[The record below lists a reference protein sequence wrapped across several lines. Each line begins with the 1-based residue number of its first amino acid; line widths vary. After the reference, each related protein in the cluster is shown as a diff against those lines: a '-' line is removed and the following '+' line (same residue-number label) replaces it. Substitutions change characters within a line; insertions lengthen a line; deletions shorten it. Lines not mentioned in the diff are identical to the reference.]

1 MAPLHRK
8 LVRELRAS
16 GVVIF
21 SVILI
26 TGIGTACFVAM
37 RSAHRSLSQA
47 RDAYYAQGRM
57 ADFWITLKKIPRS
70 ETKHLLDVP
79 GVTELHLRIRSPVTV
94 DLEDTVKP
102 LAGVALSL
110 PDTRRP
116 VLNQIQIVR
125 GEYFTPQR
133 RNEVIVNDV
142 FASAHQ
148 LQIGQTIGVNI
159 AGRRQELVL
168 VGTAFSCEFIYP
180 LGPAAIVPDRKGFG
194 VFFLKES
201 FAEEI
206 TDMEGAANE
215 VLGRVLPQFRHAK
228 PAILHE
234 MERRL
239 DEFGV
244 LAATPLEDY
253 PSNTFISQEIEGLAT
268 FALIIPTIFLATSAI
283 ILNVVMIRRVEQQRT
298 IIGTLKALG
307 YGDAAIGWHIMEFAL
322 IVGAFGAVIGCLA
335 GQWLSAGMTRLY
347 RQFYEFPR
355 LDAHFYGDIHLEVI
369 LVAIGFAALGGWRG
383 ARTAL
388 ALHPAAAM
396 RQKAPPSARHIVLER
411 LGWLWKHLDPS
422 WRMAIRHMFRHP
434 VRSLTSLLACLL
446 GAAIMSLIF
455 SMIEGI
461 DHLMEFHFRW
471 LYRSDA
477 TLFFKNEFGVEVL
490 NEARRL
496 PGVRKAEPLLSI
508 PVTLR
513 NRGKEKLIILTGI
526 GQNASLTLPRDRWG
540 HRISVPS
547 TGFLMSRQL
556 AKVMGVEVGE
566 FLEWQPMR
574 GQRRWHRTQVVGVM
588 DDYVGTA
595 VYAELSML
603 RRYLGEESAIGA
615 VQLALDA
622 DPQHRADFLKA
633 IRDRPRIEQVIF
645 RADMESNLQKT
656 LLQNIWIILSI
667 EISFAGALFFG
678 AILNGAVISLEE
690 RRRELATFYVMGYT
704 PWQIGGL
711 LGRES
716 AIIVIAGLILGI
728 PVGYLLTNFVV
739 STYQSD
745 VMRMPLL
752 FPPKVWIKTAICGGL
767 FSLISHLVVQ
777 GMIVRSQWVEAVKVS
792 E

>member
-1 MAPLHRK
+1 MNPLHRK

-26 TGIGTACFVAM
+26 TGIGTACFVTM
-37 RSAHRSLSQA
+37 RSAHRSLSRA
-47 RDAYYAQGRM
+47 RDYYYAQGRM
-57 ADFWITLKKIPRS
+57 ADFWITLKRIPRS
-70 ETKHLLDVP
+70 EIKRLLGVP

-94 DLEDTVKP
+94 DLENTTKP

-125 GEYFTPQR
+125 GEYFTSQR

-142 FASAHQ
+142 FASAHN
-148 LQIGQTIGVNI
+148 LRIGQTIAVNI

-168 VGTAFSCEFIYP
+168 IGTAFSCEFIYP

-215 VLGRVLPQFRHAK
+215 VLGRVLPRFKHAK
-228 PAILHE
+228 RTLLHE

-244 LAATPLEDY
+244 IATTPLEDY
-253 PSNTFISQEIEGLAT
+253 PSNTFLSQEIEGLAT
-268 FALIIPTIFLATSAI
+268 FAFIIPTIFLAISAI
-283 ILNVVMIRRVEQQRT
+283 ILNVVMIRRVEQQRM

-322 IVGAFGAVIGCLA
+322 IVGAIGAIIGCVV
-335 GQWLSAGMTRLY
+335 GQWLSVGMTKLY
-347 RQFYEFPR
+347 RQFYEFPQLEAR
-355 LDAHFYGDIHLEVI
+355 FYGDIHFEVI
-369 LVAIGFAALGGWRG
+369 LVGIVCAAIGGWRG
-383 ARTAL
+383 AKTAL

-396 RQKAPPSARHIVLER
+396 RPKAPSSSRHIVLER
-411 LGWLWKHLDPS
+411 FGWLWRSLHPS
-422 WRMAIRHMFRHP
+422 WRMAFRHMFRHP

-455 SMIEGI
+455 SMVEGV

-477 TLFFKNEFGVEVL
+477 TLFFKNECGMDVL
-490 NEARRL
+490 TEARRL
-496 PGVRKAEPLLSI
+496 PGIRKAEPLLSI

-513 NRGKEKLIILTGI
+513 NQGKEKLILLTGI
-526 GQNASLTLPRDRWG
+526 GQNASLTLPRDRRG
-540 HRISVPS
+540 RRIPVPA
-547 TGFLMSRQL
+547 TGFLVSRQL

-595 VYAELSML
+595 VYAELTFL
-603 RRYLGEESAIGA
+603 RRCLGEESAISA
-615 VQLALDA
+615 VQLATDA
-622 DPQHRADFLKA
+622 NFQHRMDFLKA
-633 IRDRPRIEQVIF
+633 IRDRPQVEEVIF

-656 LLQNIWIILSI
+656 LLQNIWVILSI

-690 RRRELATFYVMGYT
+690 RRREFATFYVMGYT

-711 LGRES
+711 LGRE
-716 AIIVIAGLILGI
+716 AVIIVVGGLILGI
-728 PVGYLLTNFVV
+728 PVGYLLANLVV
-739 STYQSD
+739 SSYQSE

-752 FPPKVWIKTAICGGL
+752 FPPRVWMKTAICGGVY
-767 FSLISHLVVQ
+767 SLISHLVVQ
-777 GMIVRSQWVEAVKVS
+777 GMISRSRWAEAVKVS

>member
-1 MAPLHRK
+1 MNPLQRK
-8 LVRELRAS
+8 LIRELRAS

-26 TGIGTACFVAM
+26 TAIGAACFVAM
-37 RSAHRSLSQA
+37 RSAYRTLSRA
-47 RDAYYAQGRM
+47 RDNYYAKGRM
-57 ADFWITLKKIPRS
+57 ADLWVTLKKMPRS
-70 ETKHLLDVP
+70 EIDRLSAMP
-79 GVTELHLRIRSPVTV
+79 GITELNLRIRWPVTV
-94 DLEDTVKP
+94 HLQGVERP

-110 PDTRRP
+110 PDSRQS

-125 GEYFTPQR
+125 GEYFTSQR
-133 RNEVIVNDV
+133 RNEVIINDV

-148 LQIGQTIGVNI
+148 LRIGQRIFVSI

-194 VFFLKES
+194 VFFLKQS

-215 VLGRVLPQFRHAK
+215 LLARILPRYKKAK
-228 PAILHE
+228 RTLLHE
-234 MERRL
+234 IERRL

-244 LAATPLEDY
+244 LATTPLEDY
-253 PSNTFISQEIEGLAT
+253 PSNTFLSQEIEGLAT
-268 FALIIPTIFLATSAI
+268 FAFIIPTIFLATSAI
-283 ILNVVMIRRVEQQRT
+283 ILNVVMIRRVEQQRM

-307 YGDAAIGWHIMEFAL
+307 YSDAAIGWHIMEFAL
-322 IVGAFGAVIGCLA
+322 IVGAVGAVAGCVV

-347 RQFYEFPR
+347 RQFYEFPQ
-355 LDAHFYGDIHLEVI
+355 LDALFYADIHLEVI
-369 LVAIGFAALGGWRG
+369 LVGIACAAIGGWKG
-383 ARTAL
+383 AKTAL

-396 RQKAPPSARHIVLER
+396 RPKAPASARHILLER
-411 LGWLWKHLDPS
+411 LSELWKHIHPS
-422 WRMAIRHMFRHP
+422 WRIAFRHLFRHP

-446 GAAIMSLIF
+446 GAATMSLIF
-455 SMIEGI
+455 SMIESI
-461 DHLMEFHFRW
+461 DHLMVFHFRW
-471 LYRSDA
+471 LYRSNA
-477 TLFFKNEFGVEVL
+477 TLFFKNETGIDALPEVC
-490 NEARRL
+490 RL
-496 PGVRKAEPLLSI
+496 PGVRKAEPLLLI
-508 PVTLR
+508 PVTVR
-513 NRGKEKLIILTGI
+513 HRGREKLIRVTGI
-526 GQNASLTLPRDRWG
+526 EQVASLTLPRDRWA
-540 HRISVPS
+540 RYIPVPP

-556 AKVMGVEVGE
+556 AKMIGIEVGD

-595 VYAELSML
+595 VYVDVNLL
-603 RRYLGEESAIGA
+603 RRYLSEESAVSA
-615 VQLALDA
+615 VQLAT
-622 DPQHRADFLKA
+622 DPNPQSQASFLQA
-633 IRDRPRIEQVIF
+633 IRDRPQIEAVIF

-716 AIIVIAGLILGI
+716 IIIVIGGLILGI
-728 PVGYLLTNFVV
+728 PLGYFLTNLVI
-739 STYQSD
+739 STYQSE
-745 VMRMPLL
+745 VMRMPML
-752 FPPKVWIKTAICGGL
+752 FPPRVWIETAICGGL

-777 GMIVRSQWVEAVKVS
+777 GLIVRSRWANAVKVS